1 MPRELH
7 LYEAVTD
14 NYLCTVKALAPR
26 VTRDEE
32 GDGID
37 FRSQHTT
44 RLILPRGL
52 TRAQRQQAA
61 LAAEHTMRWRCHCEY
76 DCCGHSFGWSRA
88 RIADRRTL
96 AVTTYVARNV

>member
-1 MPRELH
+1 MPYELH
-7 LYEAVTD
+7 LYDAVTD

-26 VTRDEE
+26 ITLDEE

-61 LAAEHTMRWRCHCEY
+61 LAAEHTMRWRCHCEH

-88 RIADRRTL
+88 VVANRRSI
-96 AVTTYVARNV
+96 AVTTYVSRNV

>member
-7 LYEAVTD
+7 LYDAVTD
-14 NYLCTVKALAPR
+14 DYLCTVKALAPR

-61 LAAEHTMRWRCHCEY
+61 LAAEHTMRWRCHCEH